1 MSSPLNR
8 RQFVGRTLT
17 AGALAG
23 LADLSLLHGL
33 PRVSAAEARL
43 PPGVVRLSAEM
54 EPLVRLIE
62 DTPREN
68 IVEAVAAR
76 IREGTSYQQLLGAV
90 FLAGVRGIK
99 PRPVGFKFH
108 AVLVINSAHLAS
120 LASPD
125 TDRWLPLLWA
135 ADNFKASQA
144 KNKEESGGWVMALAE
159 EGKLPPATQAKKRF
173 IEAMD
178 NWDEEGTDRAI
189 VPLVRSAGAA
199 EVIELFWRYG
209 ARDFRD
215 IGHKAIYV
223 ANSWRALQ
231 TIGWRHA
238 EPVMRSLA
246 FALLQHEGG
255 NPAKRD
261 ADADRPWREN
271 LKRAAKIREGWQKG
285 KVTRTAVSELLA
297 VERSGSP
304 AEASQKVVE
313 LLNNGVDPSSI
324 WDGLFLTAGE
334 LLMRQPGIGGLHCV
348 TTTNALHYAFETS
361 GNDET
366 RRMLMLQNAAF
377 LPMFRQFMGGR
388 GKVDKDL
395 NIDTLDKADLKLKG
409 KEAIEE
415 IYADVGKDGMAAAR
429 KTLALL
435 DANPRAAE
443 ELSAA
448 GRLLIFNKGTN
459 AHDYKFSAAALEDY
473 YNTTPHWRSRFL
485 ATSMFWLKGSSER
498 DNDLIKRA
506 RAALGKT

>member
-1 MSSPLNR
+1 MLHSSTR
-8 RQFVGRTLT
+8 RDFLSSTLK
-17 AGALAG
+17 AGAIAG
-23 LADLSLLHGL
+23 LGDFAFLNTLPAVADAKVTPVMVQLS
-33 PRVSAAEARL
+33 SD
-43 PPGVVRLSAEM
+43 M
-54 EPLVRLIE
+54 EPLVRMIE
-62 DTPREN
+62 ETPRAKLLEAA
-68 IVEAVAAR
+68 VER
-76 IREGTSYQQLLGAV
+76 IRKGTSYQQLLGAV
-90 FLAGVRGIK
+90 LLAGVRGIK
-99 PRPVGFKFH
+99 PRPVGFQFH
-108 AVLVINSAHLAS
+108 AVLVINSANLAS
-120 LASPD
+120 LAAAD
-125 TDRWLPLLWA
+125 KDRWLPLLWA
-135 ADNFKASQA
+135 LDNFKDSQA
-144 KNKEESGGWVMALAE
+144 TNKEKNHGWVMAPVE
-159 EGKLPPATQAKKRF
+159 EGKLPPAAQAKKRF

-178 NWDEEGTDRAI
+178 NWDEDGTDQAI

-246 FALLQHEGG
+246 FALLQHEGD

-285 KVTRTAVSELLA
+285 KITPIAVSDILA
-297 VERSGSP
+297 VERSGTP
-304 AEASQKVVE
+304 AEASAKVVE
-313 LLNNGVDPSSI
+313 LLNKGVDPSSI

-348 TTTNALHYAFETS
+348 TTANALHFAFQAS

-366 RRMLMLQNAAF
+366 RRMLMLQAAAF

-388 GKVDKDL
+388 GKLSEDL
-395 NIDTLDKADLKLKG
+395 KIDTLEKAELKSKG
-409 KEAIEE
+409 KEAVEE
-415 IYADVGKDGMAAAR
+415 IYADVGKNGMDAAR

-435 DANPRAAE
+435 DADPRAAGD
-443 ELSAA
+443 LSAA

-473 YNTTPHWRSRFL
+473 YNATSHWRARFM
-485 ATSMFWLKGSSER
+485 ATSMFWLKGSGER

-506 RAALGKT
+506 RGALAKS